1 MYYYIYSL
9 YFVTALPLSFIFC
22 LFYFYLYAA
31 NRSLPSVV
39 PYLCIFKVFAI
50 WHQTVRGYQG
60 FLEPSVTIKY
70 KKIDMTRSELQIWQY
85 LYACFDIIH
94 YCEILSKLHKLQYCT
109 TVSRPLFISLHFAR
123 KMRNKCRYLLKY
135 LPTHGNTAH
144 KEKTSFCNSN
154 KLKVD
159 IWFEHPYS
167 PRQPLLFYARFLV
180 ISLRSLKQ

>member
-9 YFVTALPLSFIFC
+9 YFVTALLLSFIFC

-31 NRSLPSVV
+31 NRSLLSVV

-70 KKIDMTRSELQIWQY
+70 KKNRHDQVRASNLAVS
-85 LYACFDIIH
+85 LCFDIIH

-109 TVSRPLFISLHFAR
+109 TVLSHCSFLYILLGKWEISA
-123 KMRNKCRYLLKY
+123 
-135 LPTHGNTAH
+135 
-144 KEKTSFCNSN
+144 
-154 KLKVD
+154 D
-159 IWFEHPYS
+159 IY
-167 PRQPLLFYARFLV
+167 
-180 ISLRSLKQ
+180 

>member
-1 MYYYIYSL
+1 MYILSVFCHCLASVIYILPVLFLLVCSKSL
-9 YFVTALPLSFIFC
+9 TTLSS
-22 LFYFYLYAA
+22 
-31 NRSLPSVV
+31 SLS
-39 PYLCIFKVFAI
+39 FKVFAI

-109 TVSRPLFISLHFAR
+109 TVLRPLFISLHFAR